1 VAHIINM
8 KVVVV
13 KRRKIIMLAIMLAIL
28 VTIPLTVRQL
38 SQQQNEN
45 GHAATGA
52 SLAFTPSSTTTTP
65 IQANVG
71 NPIDL
76 DINVDPGSS
85 LVTFVRFQVT
95 YDPTKVQLVT
105 ANPVTLNSSIFTNV
119 EGPVLNT
126 GSLAESVSIGS
137 DPTKAISKVT
147 KVATLHFTAVG
158 GTNGGTTTITYGTL
172 SQALSSSSNDQANQN
187 VLSTTTPA
195 VIAISG
201 SGSPSSSPTNSPTNS
216 PTTLPIPTITGTAL
230 NFSLLLHGV
239 GAAGDNPNPTGNS
252 LSNKNPLHPQRILN
266 IQVFNTNNQSV
277 ASSAAPVTYNSTDGM
292 FEGAVGLP
300 STVVTGNYSV
310 KIQTNRY
317 LRKLVPG
324 IAQVVAGQQVT
335 VSPVQ
340 MIAGDTNNDNVL
352 NVLDYNALLDCGYGE
367 LNPLPMND
375 PNSTFHSS
383 NCQVHQPTEDVD
395 LNDDGIINS
404 TDYNLFLR
412 ELSVQNGD

>member
-1 VAHIINM
+1 M

-13 KRRKIIMLAIMLAIL
+13 KRKKIIMLAIMLAIL
-28 VTIPLTVRQL
+28 VTIPLTIRQL
-38 SQQQNEN
+38 SQQSNEN

-52 SLAFTPSSTTTTP
+52 SLSFNPTSTTSTP
-65 IQANVG
+65 IQTNVG
-71 NPIDL
+71 NSVDL
-76 DINVDPGSS
+76 DININPGDS
-85 LVTFVRFQVT
+85 LVTFIRFQVS
-95 YDPTKVQLVT
+95 YDPTKVQLVA
-105 ANPVTLNSSIFTNV
+105 ANPVTLNSSVFTNV
-119 EGPVLNT
+119 EGPVITT
-126 GSLAESVSIGS
+126 GTLAESVSIGS
-137 DPTKAISKVT
+137 DPTKAISQVT

-158 GTNGGTTTITYGTL
+158 NTNGGTTTITYGTL
-172 SQALSSSSNDQANQN
+172 SQALSSGSNDQANQN

-201 SGSPSSSPTNSPTNS
+201 SGSVTGSPTNGPS

-230 NFSLLLHGV
+230 NFQLLLHGV

-252 LSNKNPLHPQRILN
+252 LSNKNPLHPQRDLHIE
-266 IQVFNTNNQSV
+266 VFDTNNSLV
-277 ASSAAPVTYNSTDGM
+277 ASSSSPVTYNNTDGM

-300 STVVTGNYSV
+300 NTVTTGNYSV
-310 KIQTNRY
+310 KIQTDRY

-324 IAQVVAGQQVT
+324 IQQVVAGAQVS
-335 VSPVQ
+335 VAPVQ

-352 NVLDYNALLDCGYGE
+352 NVLDYNALLDCGYGQ

-375 PNSTFHSS
+375 PNSAFNSA
-383 NCQVHQPTEDVD
+383 NCQIHAPAQDVD